1 MEGVEVQLSQEVSS
15 NQYLRKNLFFK
26 ICNALYLKQWQVLK
40 KHKNNVAH
48 SFVLW
53 FFFWGGEYIW
63 YISFI
68 EMPSIFRYTLVY
80 PLELQQFPCV
90 LLAPE

>member
-26 ICNALYLKQWQVLK
+26 ICNALYLKQRQVLK

-48 SFVLW
+48 SFVLC
-53 FFFWGGEYIW
+53 FFWGSEYIW

-80 PLELQQFPCV
+80 PLELQQFLCV